1 MSSGKIL
8 RSSVD
13 KHGRTMVFTAVIQNK
28 VEVLEF
34 LLKKVNMISTVIFV
48 YFVIMRIVYYHT
60 RFRCCLP
67 ELLAVVFLLV
77 ADEM

>member
-34 LLKKVNMISTVIFV
+34 LLKKVNHEVNMISILKYLYVCNHENS
-48 YFVIMRIVYYHT
+48 R
-60 RFRCCLP
+60 LP
-67 ELLAVVFLLV
+67 HAF
-77 ADEM
+77 

>member
-1 MSSGKIL
+1 MIRFSPRNKYFDVIHYLVSSGKIL

-34 LLKKVNMISTVIFV
+34 LLKKVSHEINMISTLKYLYV
-48 YFVIMRIVYYHT
+48 
-60 RFRCCLP
+60 L
-67 ELLAVVFLLV
+67 
-77 ADEM
+77 